1 MRKPLDLLEKWNV
14 LTHWGQVR
22 PRLTGAQL
30 LVLWRLLDR
39 QNKRTGQCNP
49 SISRIAEET
58 DLSTR
63 AVSYAIKELKSRGA
77 IERRALG
84 HLKGNVLIF
93 STKELGLSNLPS
105 QPLPHATAGR
115 PARACQKFLQQA
127 SGKTIKETINGNYL
141 ESIASKALDKTPMD
155 QGEFERRVLKCF
167 EKDDL
172 GYEGM
177 MSIPVELFESTYSKF
192 IREEVTFNRAVAILK
207 ATAQQGDD

>member
-1 MRKPLDLLEKWNV
+1 M
-14 LTHWGQVR
+14 
-22 PRLTGAQL
+22 
-30 LVLWRLLDR
+30 
-39 QNKRTGQCNP
+39 
-49 SISRIAEET
+49 
-58 DLSTR
+58 
-63 AVSYAIKELKSRGA
+63 SYAIKGLKSRGA

-84 HLKGNVLIF
+84 HLKGNLHIL
-93 STKELGLSNLPS
+93 SLKELGLSDMPS
-105 QPLPHATAGR
+105 KPQPQITASR

-141 ESIASKALDKTPMD
+141 RSIASKTLDKIPMD